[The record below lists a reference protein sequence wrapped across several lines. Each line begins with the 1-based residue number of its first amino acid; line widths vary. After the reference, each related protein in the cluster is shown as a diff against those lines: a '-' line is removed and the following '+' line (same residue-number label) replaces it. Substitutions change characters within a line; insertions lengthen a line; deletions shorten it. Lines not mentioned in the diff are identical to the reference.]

1 MSHARPRLRHDVRH
15 AASAFARAAVLG
27 ALSFACASV
36 APPELPTERS
46 STFGTVR
53 GTSPERVAYVARV
66 LDELAAQV
74 PFVIPGC
81 EPRAVDVRLVG
92 EMSHANWS
100 GATYTVRE
108 RRWMEL
114 PEGESNTRLSATMA
128 HELVHYQLGPDWSTL
143 PGIVEEGLCDHVA
156 HTLVPEIAPLER
168 AQYAVMLG
176 TALDGSYRFNAERLV
191 GRGRQSTF
199 APEIMTY
206 TLSAQL
212 DASAMPTFD
221 DALRYDS
228 RDLETLRAKGVRG
241 VLDALGFLLVSRI
254 GPEDLY
260 TLCRRARMQGLAK
273 VPPEWLYES
282 AGLAAENRTGWR
294 SAIDLML
301 GDAEKRALLRQEGL
315 QFARTP

>member
-1 MSHARPRLRHDVRH
+1 MKRETSIFAPSLL
-15 AASAFARAAVLG
+15 ASLVL
-27 ALSFACASV
+27 SACATV

-92 EMSHANWS
+92 EMSHVNWS
-100 GATYTVRE
+100 GATYTVRA

-114 PEGESNTRLSATMA
+114 PEDETNTRLAATMA
-128 HELVHYQLGPDWSTL
+128 HELVHYQLGDEWSTL

-156 HTLVPEIAPLER
+156 HVLVPDIAPLER

-176 TALDGSYRFNAERLV
+176 TALDGRYRFNAERLV
-191 GRGRQSTF
+191 GRGRNSTF

-212 DASAMPTFD
+212 DAESMPTFD

-254 GPEDLY
+254 GVEDLY
-260 TLCRRARMQGLAK
+260 TLCRRARMQGLAQ

-282 AGLAAENRTGWR
+282 AGLASRDRAGWR

-301 GDAEKRALLRQEGL
+301 GEAEKRALLRQDGL
-315 QFARTP
+315 QFSPTP